1 RRNRRARC
9 PRHPPGRSSRLAL
22 VHPPPRAGQY
32 HHHSAAAEVP
42 RAQPGRERLAVR
54 ARQLALQPHLQILRR
69 SRRPLLCGME
79 QARRSALAHHV
90 HRTAPMGPRV
100 LINGI
105 WYKTPRKPPLRRR
118 NAEVRAREYL
128 TDAEVAKL
136 INIAGFNRHAHRDA
150 TMILLAYRHGLRAV
164 ELVTLRWDAID
175 FKHGR
180 IHVRRAKQGSEAV
193 HPLSGRELRA
203 LRRLKRDQE
212 PELPFVFT
220 TERAAPFTTA
230 GFRKLIARLGVAAK
244 LEFPVHPHMLRHAC

>member
-1 RRNRRARC
+1 
-9 PRHPPGRSSRLAL
+9 
-22 VHPPPRAGQY
+22 
-32 HHHSAAAEVP
+32 
-42 RAQPGRERLAVR
+42 
-54 ARQLALQPHLQILRR
+54 
-69 SRRPLLCGME
+69 
-79 QARRSALAHHV
+79 
-90 HRTAPMGPRV
+90 MGPRV

-244 LEFPVHPHMLRHAC
+244 LEFPVHPHMLRHACGFHLANKGKDTRSLQAYLGHKNIQHTVRYTELTPTRFKDFWDD